1 MFHIYLCYC
10 YRNYLTDM
18 DYDFQYGSLGV
29 SPLPLHG
36 QVRPIKVEQ
45 DTWHHN
51 STDEHNISS
60 TPILIRRRARKRE
73 ADESHE
79 VSLKIYVSF
88 LKKLCWKVHS
98 SY

>member
-1 MFHIYLCYC
+1 
-10 YRNYLTDM
+10 M

-36 QVRPIKVEQ
+36 QVKPIKVEQ

-51 STDEHNISS
+51 STDDHNISS

-79 VSLKIYVSF
+79 VSIKQNLGKLY
-88 LKKLCWKVHS
+88 KKVYSCLYFKF
-98 SY
+98 

>member
-1 MFHIYLCYC
+1 
-10 YRNYLTDM
+10 M

-36 QVRPIKVEQ
+36 QVKPIKVEQ

-51 STDEHNISS
+51 STDDHNISS

-79 VSLKIYVSF
+79 VSIKQNLGKLY
-88 LKKLCWKVHS
+88 KKVYSRLYYKFENF
-98 SY
+98 

>member
-1 MFHIYLCYC
+1 
-10 YRNYLTDM
+10 M

-36 QVRPIKVEQ
+36 QVKPIKVEQ

-51 STDEHNISS
+51 STDDHNISS

-79 VSLKIYVSF
+79 VSIKQNLEKLY
-88 LKKLCWKVHS
+88 KKVYSRLYFKF
-98 SY
+98 